1 MTGEGYSRSLRANLL
16 AGFLLIVIILLV
28 ARMFYMQTFQHRAY
42 FEISEENRIRVV
54 PEIAVR
60 GRVFDR
66 NGILMIDNRP
76 SYVVAAVPSEIS
88 NLSAMS
94 GDLSELL
101 GVSEERIQ
109 KKIKKSRY
117 RRYEPVRL
125 KRDAPFDVVCR
136 IEEASDHY
144 PGIVLQL
151 DQSRNY
157 PENGSAAHL
166 LGYPSEITEDELDKL
181 RGKGFRSG
189 SLIGR
194 KGIERTYDHYL
205 RGIDGTKYLEVTAGG
220 KIVGPLDE
228 RDPIKP
234 TAGFDLT
241 LTIDYDLQL
250 LAETLFTDT
259 LSGALVAMDPNTG
272 GILAFVSQPSFDAN
286 LFTGPLSTEDW
297 KSLSTDK
304 QHPLLNRCIQATYS
318 PGSIYKLIVAGAALE
333 SGTVTTETR
342 FLGCRGGYRYG
353 NRVFKCHKLS
363 GHGVLTLVDAI
374 AASCNVYF
382 YQLGKKLGLEKY
394 SEYSRACGF
403 GERTGIDISDEV
415 PGLVPDAD
423 YYDKRYGEKK
433 WSKSLILNLA
443 LGQGELLVTPLQM
456 AAFYSALANGGR
468 FLRPHVLQGL
478 KTVEGA
484 ISMDAEEIGRLP
496 FSPETIAILKEAA
509 FGVVNGEL
517 GTAHRAQV
525 DGTTVAGKTGTA
537 QNPHGKDHAWF
548 CAYAP
553 ADNPVIAIACI
564 VENAGHG
571 GAVSAPI
578 VAKVIERYL
587 QSNGII
593 QMIPEP
599 EPEIPEPPMQEIVD
613 ATL

>member
-1 MTGEGYSRSLRANLL
+1 MTVGGYTRALRANLL
-16 AGFLLIVIILLV
+16 AGFLLTVILLLIV
-28 ARMFYMQTFQHRAY
+28 RMFYMQTFQHEAY
-42 FEISEENRIRVV
+42 LEISEKNRIRVV

-66 NGILMIDNRP
+66 NGILLIDNRP
-76 SYVVAAVPSEIS
+76 SYAVAAVPSEIT
-88 NLSAMS
+88 NLNAVSS
-94 GDLSELL
+94 DLSELL
-101 GVSEERIQ
+101 GVPEERIQ
-109 KKIKKSRY
+109 QKIRKSRY

-125 KRDAPFDVVCR
+125 KRDASFDVVCR

-157 PENGSAAHL
+157 PEHGSAAHL
-166 LGYPSEITEDELDKL
+166 LGYPSEITEDELDRL

-194 KGIERTYDHYL
+194 KGIERSYDHYL
-205 RGIDGTKYLEVTAGG
+205 RGIDGTRHLEVTAEG

-228 RDPIKP
+228 RAPIMP

-250 LAETLFTDT
+250 LGESLFGDS

-272 GILAFVSQPSFDAN
+272 GILAFVSQPTFDAN

-297 KSLSTDK
+297 KRLSTDQ
-304 QHPLLNRCIQATYS
+304 QHPLLNRCIQATYP
-318 PGSIYKLIVAGAALE
+318 PGSSYKLIVAGAALE

-342 FLGCRGGYRYG
+342 FLGCTGGYRYG

-382 YQLGKKLGLEKY
+382 YQLGKKLGLEKF

-403 GERTGIDISDEV
+403 GKRLGIDLGDEV

-423 YYDKRYGEKK
+423 YYDNRYGEKK
-433 WSKSLILNLA
+433 WPKSLILNLA
-443 LGQGELLVTPLQM
+443 IGQGELLVTPLQM
-456 AAFYSALANGGR
+456 ATFYSALANGGR
-468 FLRPHVLQGL
+468 LLRPHVLRGL
-478 KTVEGA
+478 ETVEGA
-484 ISMDAEEIGRLP
+484 ISMDTEEIRRLP
-496 FSPETIAILKEAA
+496 FSPETIAVLQKAA
-509 FGVVNGEL
+509 FEVVNGVL
-517 GTAHRAQV
+517 GTARRARI

-537 QNPHGKDHAWF
+537 QNPHGNEHSWF

-553 ADNPVIAIACI
+553 ADDPVIAVACI

-571 GAVSAPI
+571 GAVAAPI

-593 QMIPEP
+593 PEVPQP
-599 EPEIPEPPMQEIVD
+599 ELPMEEIVD